1 MIVLLIASKILRFI
15 RYNDDY
21 SYLVQMISQ
30 VFFDIIPF
38 LTIFALYIII
48 LSFISLIMGTDF
60 GEDDYSNLP
69 GFVRIFIS
77 IFRTSIGDI
86 QAYDYGAWKD
96 KDSKTE

>member
-1 MIVLLIASKILRFI
+1 MFNKLTCLRHLIFIVSF
-15 RYNDDY
+15 
-21 SYLVQMISQ
+21 
-30 VFFDIIPF
+30 IPF